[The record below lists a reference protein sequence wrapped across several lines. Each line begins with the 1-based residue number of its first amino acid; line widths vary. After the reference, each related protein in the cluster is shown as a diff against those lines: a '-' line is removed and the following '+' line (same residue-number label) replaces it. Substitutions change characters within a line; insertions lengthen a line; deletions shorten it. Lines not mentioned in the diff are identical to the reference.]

1 MMDIIEFARDV
12 LGLEL
17 SEFQEEMLRQVEM
30 GDKLMVRAGRE
41 KKTMIARIW
50 DAYLKRNQNIEE
62 AS

>member
-1 MMDIIEFARDV
+1 MDIIEFARDV

-30 GDKLMVRAGRE
+30 GDKLILVRAGRE